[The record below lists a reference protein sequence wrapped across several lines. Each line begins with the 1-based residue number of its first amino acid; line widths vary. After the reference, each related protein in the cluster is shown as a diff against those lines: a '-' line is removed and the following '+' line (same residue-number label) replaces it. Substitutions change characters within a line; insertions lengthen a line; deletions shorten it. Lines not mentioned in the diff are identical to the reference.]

1 MHRTA
6 NHKCKGRMASRQG
19 KSHESAAHV
28 LSNLLADEV
37 FVRPSSCVLG
47 QDTLHPGRSFER
59 GHSGTRKTPKGISIG
74 QRHRHNIAALSLC
87 SGVRSASGHRG
98 PRTPRAAAHDTL
110 AHEPRAG
117 ARFLLFSDEYPI
129 IQKCSLVS
137 GGTFCVETVLSHA
150 YSRWIRYPPT
160 SENPASVAA
169 FGQHLLRSTGHL
181 FASAP
186 EKQPVEPASQRLL
199 RRTRKRRRRK
209 LKFQS
214 ISSGESWGGHLEKQV
229 IANTDASGSHST
241 EEEPVVTG
249 SQHGL
254 IAERVCGLKKAQGG
268 ETATS
273 DADGPARLAKESL
286 PKPGSRVDCAMPDNY
301 TEAAITR
308 TQERGSRISRA
319 SPVSQRSKKR
329 CEEQEHQ
336 KGLSRSQS
344 RSPLSGRSSS
354 RGVVDRIIEDM
365 NKAYPRVP
373 SGYISC
379 GDGCPLQKEAGSEF
393 PRSPMKCPPEDDWE
407 ISGKVAKSAIL
418 NRMPFSS
425 HARQKQQTKKVCV
438 MCKRRDISDS
448 GGQDTCIRCS
458 LCKAITKEQA
468 AVKEQVGKE
477 RQAAPEP
484 DTPTK
489 LFKRRS
495 SSDVENRER
504 DIRKPA
510 CPLSSRSDDRVKVD
524 TASFQGN
531 NHRIVAK
538 KRARKTYLTKPII
551 SSSDESSSSEDGGSA
566 ATATAVSVPRQV
578 KAAVSPSVEP
588 RQEHENTSSESRR
601 NIAATATAASAS
613 QQIKAAASPSVKP
626 WQEHEKTSSESRRNV
641 EKNLPLKDGSQ
652 NSEKRFKASS
662 NGSKVSRA
670 NPTLQKKK
678 INCNNKEKLR
688 RKVMKQAWKNAKD
701 TDDYLRA
708 LNETPKGR
716 EPMKTVTKN
725 TESEECENC
734 ESVKDDIADT
744 ETASLEQNNVSSDI
758 DGFTSDSLISPG
770 NPALVVASCCSLSL
784 TDWEDLKN
792 ESEIADGI
800 TESIALTRA
809 SASSDSSPPGG
820 KNSNLATGPEK
831 CAAEAGSSP
840 IVISDFSGDEL
851 TEKGCNAAKKSLMG
865 LPYLVRFED
874 DGAMSVIIQDGASG
888 GGQEELC
895 PAKDLGVLA
904 QQSQEV
910 SFNSSGTDHLAS
922 SAVCLQKIGTTVVPE
937 GGAEKAALS
946 KHGEPK
952 GSSVPCSE
960 DPALSAEQFH
970 VSRVANAQSCDT
982 DGTGNDFLPC
992 SMGHDLPTGESM
1004 SAIPT
1009 NTKAAALQSSYTA
1022 EGTVRNTSLSN
1033 AGALVSDSDQSLL
1046 HVIENMET
1054 SCTNETSTAK
1064 ASAGSSYLQCAQQPA
1079 SSMDQ
1084 SQLSIAHSSCTQL
1097 FRTNRHIDRN
1107 ASLQSYEDHY
1117 THTHK
1122 LALVPAKNS
1131 DIADFP
1137 ISSDTISLVD
1147 NVIGISRAA
1156 TSTIDKNSA
1165 DHHSMLH
1172 GLLEEY
1178 VQKLENFL
1186 AALNEC
1192 TSDYREKLVGTLL
1205 PDCFAKLKRMVQLV
1219 WRMEAKLGRLGTG
1232 RVLDLDKGIF
1242 SLQIEYAGTLSGTSS
1257 VESDLPPFMSFEVR
1271 SVPHLL
1277 THTNPPC
1284 PDVVEGG
1291 EAANSI
1297 EVPQQH
1303 SVLNCPADGAL
1314 GALGHHERSGA
1325 SAGSGGSSLGLA
1337 VTQTVAAAAV
1347 HPPLDGADQNEQSNA
1362 LLASRQKAMTSTEAN
1377 VAGGFSSGMLPPSG
1391 AITEQGQVTGQL
1403 ETLQASAGA
1412 LTAEST
1418 VRQTATGDTSILG
1431 RERPSTGISGPP
1443 HSTPRVPD
1451 ALLLLMFLKPKNSEA
1466 ASSGGLS
1473 ESVSRKD
1480 GTSVR
1485 VEPVVADTAVSESSP
1500 RHRPVT
1506 LNNLEAA
1513 SSGRLSES
1521 ANKKDGTSVRAETV
1535 AAEHA
1540 AFRSSNRH
1548 RELSRETAAQLQQQL
1563 LAPERTMLPI
1573 AYKNSLL
1580 GSRMEVDPNGA
1591 KKQLPGHGNRLG
1603 SFSTSSQGQNVVDTL
1618 SVVQQ
1623 NSQTPKEKLPQAC
1636 SQNEIPRHIRLHQ
1649 NCRPGAQ
1656 SSSAPSRSSQTR
1668 QVRFELRD
1676 PPPLMYVGPREHTM
1690 PNEAAHTQPGK
1701 MTSKQREEL
1710 GRQITAYSQHI
1721 AWLNAYGLP
1730 ENSQGYAGFPYSC
1743 ASLSLLPPDNVP
1755 PKGQPLTSTSEPA
1768 SQLYNAPQPHPVPGT
1783 SVAQGQFQKHQRCL
1797 PEEQQGQQTRK
1808 TARTVNSVLALS
1820 ARTSTMEAEHSYGSQ
1835 ISPLVLQSDR
1845 AQDMSQAKD
1854 AELIQAEKDVDLQL
1868 KKRQR
1873 LQLLMQHLKAAQI
1886 AAGQQRG
1893 HSGASKPRQLSE
1905 RERYLQEQIRLALS
1919 MLTARSADQ
1928 SSQQHHPD
1936 YASFQKLPQY
1946 VCAKQSCESSAQP
1959 RTSMSNSAARISE
1972 QSTPSESNTR
1982 FVRPWTCDSQWP
1994 YPYSACQEA
2003 VQRWKRQQENVIEP
2017 TTSVLPQSA
2026 TVQAADEHRELTL
2039 VQPQHT
2045 VMAPHQA
2052 AVQQVPVEEPNQNM
2066 VARSDVSGWRN
2077 RVGILLEC
2085 SAPPACDS
2093 LPDAEASNDR
2103 LAEKQHTSCI
2113 GLRSQQLLREPF
2125 SKQLL
2130 LGQPPSSAQGL
2141 PPQGQPPPRQ

>member
-1 MHRTA
+1 MGRYGKWASYNASRGRCASSASPYWRGRFGVGNVRGARGGQPPWKPWNVPPNMRAIMMMVAAVGRTA
-6 NHKCKGRMASRQG
+6 PPSTMAPYRPTASRRDFG
-19 KSHESAAHV
+19 R
-28 LSNLLADEV
+28 DE
-37 FVRPSSCVLG
+37 
-47 QDTLHPGRSFER
+47 
-59 GHSGTRKTPKGISIG
+59 
-74 QRHRHNIAALSLC
+74 
-87 SGVRSASGHRG
+87 
-98 PRTPRAAAHDTL
+98 RTTTDNR
-110 AHEPRAG
+110 
-117 ARFLLFSDEYPI
+117 
-129 IQKCSLVS
+129 
-137 GGTFCVETVLSHA
+137 
-150 YSRWIRYPPT
+150 
-160 SENPASVAA
+160 
-169 FGQHLLRSTGHL
+169 
-181 FASAP
+181 AP
-186 EKQPVEPASQRLL
+186 EKQAVEPALQRLF
-199 RRTRKRRRRK
+199 RSTRKRRRRK
-209 LKFQS
+209 LKFQP
-214 ISSGESWGGHLEKQV
+214 ISSGENWGGHLEKQV
-229 IANTDASGSHST
+229 IADTDASWSRST

-254 IAERVCGLKKAQGG
+254 IAEPVCGPKKAQGG
-268 ETATS
+268 DTATP
-273 DADGPARLAKESL
+273 DADGPPRLAKESL
-286 PKPGSRVDCAMPDNY
+286 PKPCSRVDCAMPDNY
-301 TEAAITR
+301 TEAVITR

-373 SGYISC
+373 SGYVSC
-379 GDGCPLQKEAGSEF
+379 GDGCPLLKEAGSEF

-425 HARQKQQTKKVCV
+425 HVRQKQQTKKVCV
-438 MCKRRDISDS
+438 MCKRRDISDT

-468 AVKEQVGKE
+468 AVKEHVGKE

-484 DTPTK
+484 DAPTK
-489 LFKRRS
+489 LLKRRA

-510 CPLSSRSDDRVKVD
+510 SPLSSRSDDKVKVD

-538 KRARKTYLTKPII
+538 KRARKAYLTKPII
-551 SSSDESSSSEDGGSA
+551 SSSDESCSSEDGGSA
-566 ATATAVSVPRQV
+566 AAATAVSVPQQV
-578 KAAVSPSVEP
+578 KAAASPSVEP
-588 RQEHENTSSESRR
+588 RQEHEKTSSESRR
-601 NIAATATAASAS
+601 NIAATAAAVSVS
-613 QQIKAAASPSVKP
+613 QQVKAAASQSVEA

-641 EKNLPLKDGSQ
+641 EKNLPPKDGSQ

-670 NPTLQKKK
+670 KPTLQKKK
-678 INCNNKEKLR
+678 INCNNEEKLR

-708 LNETPKGR
+708 LNEMPKGR
-716 EPMKTVTKN
+716 EPRKTVTKN

-744 ETASLEQNNVSSDI
+744 KTASLEQYNVSSDI
-758 DGFTSDSLISPG
+758 VGLTSDSLISPG

-792 ESEIADGI
+792 ESEVAGGI
-800 TESIALTRA
+800 TENIAPARA
-809 SASSDSSPPGG
+809 SASSDSGPPGG
-820 KNSNLATGPEK
+820 KNSNLATGPEI

-874 DGAMSVIIQDGASG
+874 DGAMSVMIQDGASG

-910 SFNSSGTDHLAS
+910 SFDSSGTDHLAS
-922 SAVCLQKIGTTVVPE
+922 LAVCLPKIGTTVIPE
-937 GGAEKAALS
+937 GGAEKAVLS

-960 DPALSAEQFH
+960 DQALLTDQLHLSA
-970 VSRVANAQSCDT
+970 VANAQSCDM
-982 DGTGNDFLPC
+982 DGTGKDFLPC
-992 SMGHDLPTGESM
+992 SMGNDLPTGESM
-1004 SAIPT
+1004 SVIPT

-1022 EGTVRNTSLSN
+1022 ESTVRKTSLPN
-1033 AGALVSDSDQSLL
+1033 AGALVSDTDQSLL
-1046 HVIENMET
+1046 PAIENMET

-1064 ASAGSSYLQCAQQPA
+1064 NSAGSSHLQCAQQSA

-1084 SQLSIAHSSCTQL
+1084 SQLSITHSSCTQL

-1107 ASLQSYEDHY
+1107 ASLQSYEDHS
-1117 THTHK
+1117 THAHK
-1122 LALVPAKNS
+1122 LALVSAENL
-1131 DIADFP
+1131 DTADFP

-1147 NVIGISRAA
+1147 NVFGISRAA
-1156 TSTIDKNSA
+1156 TSTFDKNSA
-1165 DHHSMLH
+1165 EHHGMLH

-1205 PDCFAKLKRMVQLV
+1205 PDCFVKLKRMVQLV

-1242 SLQIEYAGTLSGTSS
+1242 SLQIEYAGKLSGTSS
-1257 VESDLPPFMSFEVR
+1257 VESDLPPFMSFEAR

-1284 PDVVEGG
+1284 QEVVGG

-1297 EVPQQH
+1297 EIPQQH

-1314 GALGHHERSGA
+1314 GAFGHHERSRA
-1325 SAGSGGSSLGLA
+1325 STDSGGSSLGLA
-1337 VTQTVAAAAV
+1337 VTQTAAAAAV
-1347 HPPLDGADQNEQSNA
+1347 HPLLDGADQKEQSSA
-1362 LLASRQKAMTSTEAN
+1362 LLASRQKAMTSTQAN
-1377 VAGGFSSGMLPPSG
+1377 VTGGFSGMLPPSG
-1391 AITEQGQVTGQL
+1391 AITEQGRVAGQF

-1418 VRQTATGDTSILG
+1418 ARQTATGDTSLLG
-1431 RERPSTGISGPP
+1431 QELPSTGISGPP

-1451 ALLLLMFLKPKNSEA
+1451 GLLLLMFVKPKNSEA

-1473 ESVSRKD
+1473 ESVSRND

-1485 VEPVVADTAVSESSP
+1485 VEPVVADTVLSGSS
-1500 RHRPVT
+1500 T
-1506 LNNLEAA
+1506 
-1513 SSGRLSES
+1513 
-1521 ANKKDGTSVRAETV
+1521 
-1535 AAEHA
+1535 
-1540 AFRSSNRH
+1540 RH
-1548 RELSRETAAQLQQQL
+1548 RELSRETAAQPQQQV
-1563 LAPERTMLPI
+1563 LAPERTKLPS

-1636 SQNEIPRHIRLHQ
+1636 SQNDIPRDIPPHQ

-1656 SSSAPSRSSQTR
+1656 SYSAPNRPSQTR

-1676 PPPLMYVGPREHTM
+1676 PPPLIYVGPRGHTM
-1690 PNEAAHTQPGK
+1690 PSEAAHTQPSK

-1755 PKGQPLTSTSEPA
+1755 PKGHPLTPTSEPVP
-1768 SQLYNAPQPHPVPGT
+1768 QLYNAPQPHPVPGT
-1783 SVAQGQFQKHQRCL
+1783 SDAQGQFQKHQRCL
-1797 PEEQQGQQTRK
+1797 PEEKQGQQTGK
-1808 TARTVNSVLALS
+1808 TARTVNSMLALS
-1820 ARTSTMEAEHSYGSQ
+1820 ARTSAMEAEQSYGSQ
-1835 ISPLVLQSDR
+1835 ISPLVPPSDR
-1845 AQDMSQAKD
+1845 ALDLSQAKD
-1854 AELIQAEKDVDLQL
+1854 AELIQAEKDVELQL

-1873 LQLLMQHLKAAQI
+1873 LQLLMHHLNAGQI
-1886 AAGQQRG
+1886 AGGQQTG

-1905 RERYLQEQIRLALS
+1905 RERYLQEQIRLAL
-1919 MLTARSADQ
+1919 
-1928 SSQQHHPD
+1928 QQ
-1936 YASFQKLPQY
+1936 YF
-1946 VCAKQSCESSAQP
+1946 CAKQSCESSAQP
-1959 RTSMSNSAARISE
+1959 RTSMSNNTARISE
-1972 QSTPSESNTR
+1972 QSTSSESSTR
-1982 FVRPWTCDSQWP
+1982 FVRPWTCNSQWP
-1994 YPYSACQEA
+1994 YPYNACQEA
-2003 VQRWKRQQENVIEP
+2003 VQRWRRQQEKVIEP

-2026 TVQAADEHRELTL
+2026 AAQAADEHRELTF
-2039 VQPQHT
+2039 VEPQHT
-2045 VMAPHQA
+2045 VMTPHQA
-2052 AVQQVPVEEPNQNM
+2052 AVQQVPVEERNQNM
-2066 VARSDVSGWRN
+2066 VARFDVSGWRN
-2077 RVGILLEC
+2077 RVGILLKC
-2085 SAPPACDS
+2085 SAPPACQS
-2093 LPDAEASNDR
+2093 LPDAEASNDH

-2113 GLRSQQLLREPF
+2113 RLPSQQLLREPF
-2125 SKQLL
+2125 VKQLL
-2130 LGQPPSSAQGL
+2130 PGQPPSSAQGL
-2141 PPQGQPPPRQ
+2141 RPQGPPPPRQ